1 MFNKLLVPTDGSELS
16 IAAAV
21 RAVSLAR
28 LAGAS
33 MTSVFVQGAYSYT
46 GIGEANSAG
55 LQAYTAEA
63 REAGTEASKRIR
75 DAAAAQ
81 GVAIDSI
88 MAENHQTARGI
99 VDAAQP

>member
-63 REAGTEASKRIR
+63 REAGTEVSKRIR